1 MKTQK
6 KPMLWLAATFLLPLL
21 LAWLVLKLGWYQSGA
36 LSHGQWL
43 EPPLQLDNYP
53 RGKWSIAQVVDG
65 ECAELCQQNL
75 AKLNNAWLALGIAK
89 QKTLKLAL
97 TQPVEGERFNQASL
111 TQLSLSESNPQFSAY
126 NQQWLLVDPTGW
138 VILAYQPSQGDEQ
151 VKGLITDLKKLIKN
165 SRFQ

>member
-1 MKTQK
+1 MKTQQK
-6 KPMLWLAATFLLPLL
+6 TMLLLAATFLLPLL
-21 LAWLVLKLGWYQSGA
+21 LAWLVLKLGWYQAGA

-43 EPPLQLDNYP
+43 EPPLQIDNYP
-53 RGKWSIAQVVDG
+53 RGKWSIAQVVNG
-65 ECAELCQQNL
+65 ECAQQCQQNL

-89 QKTLKLAL
+89 QKTLRVAL
-97 TQPVEGERFNQASL
+97 TQPSDAALFEQASL
-111 TQLSLSESNPQFSAY
+111 TQLSLNNRQQFSAY

-151 VKGLITDLKKLIKN
+151 IKGLITDLKKLIKN

>member
-89 QKTLKLAL
+89 QKTLRMAL
-97 TQPVEGERFNQASL
+97 TPAKDGELLSEASL
-111 TQLSLSESNPQFSAY
+111 TQLSLSNSQQFSAY
-126 NQQWLLVDPTGW
+126 SQQWLLVDPTGW